1 MPSFDIVSNIDQHEV
16 TNAVDQAN
24 REVNTRFDFKGTNS
38 RIELSKDKITI
49 IAPTDFQL
57 KQVDEILKGK
67 LAKRSVDIRSFEYK
81 EMSTNL
87 SEARQEIE
95 VQSGLDQDNAKKVI
109 KMIKDAGLK
118 VQASIQGDQIRV
130 IGKKRDD
137 LQEVIALLRQSKTPV
152 ALQYE
157 NFRD

>member
-24 REVNTRFDFKGTNS
+24 REVNTRFDFKDTKS
-38 RIELSKDKITI
+38 RLELGKDIITL

-67 LAKRSVDIRSFEYK
+67 LAKRSVDIRSFTYK
-81 EMSTNL
+81 DITTNL
-87 SEARQEIE
+87 NEARQIID
-95 VQSGLDQDNAKKVI
+95 VKTGIDQDNAKKIVKI
-109 KMIKDAGLK
+109 IKDSGIK
-118 VQASIQGDQIRV
+118 VQAAIQGDQIRV
-130 IGKKRDD
+130 TGKKRDD
-137 LQEVIALLRQSKTPV
+137 LQEAMAMLRQAKTELP
-152 ALQYE
+152 LQYV

>member
-24 REVNTRFDFKGTNS
+24 REVNTRFDFKDTKS
-38 RIELSKDKITI
+38 RLELGKDIITI

-67 LAKRSVDIRSFEYK
+67 LAKRSVDIRSFTYK
-81 EMSTNL
+81 EITTNL
-87 SEARQEIE
+87 NEARQIID
-95 VQSGLDQDNAKKVI
+95 VKTGIDQDNAKKVVKI
-109 KMIKDAGLK
+109 IKDSGIK
-118 VQASIQGDQIRV
+118 VQAAIQGDQIRV
-130 IGKKRDD
+130 TGKKRDD
-137 LQEVIALLRQSKTPV
+137 LQEVMAMLRQAKTELP
-152 ALQYE
+152 LQFV